1 MPSNESLERLVRLTR
16 KVRDELR
23 GGGMGVTFRYIFR
36 STAVLARVAEIL
48 AEQVQREAVA
58 RQALERR
65 ITALEAQLRAPATPG
80 VREERGVR
88 EESRAEAPGRRRA
101 PA

>member
-36 STAVLARVAEIL
+36 STTVLARVCEIL

-65 ITALEAQLRAPATPG
+65 VAALEAQ
-80 VREERGVR
+80 VRGQGARD
-88 EESRAEAPGRRRA
+88 ESRAEASARRRA